1 MNNTLYITVGLPG
14 SGKSTYV
21 KNFINNKD
29 IEYLSS
35 DSLRAVYGK
44 SEEDQTVTPLVFG
57 HIKRKVDE
65 FLKDGKN
72 VMVDATSVNRKERSD
87 YIKTAKKHGAKVV
100 AIVFKMDRQ
109 GLIDRNKK
117 RGEQGGR
124 VVPDWVIDKMLNK
137 FEDPSYSEWIDVM
150 IYVWILFHFL
160 SINGKLNSI
169 IFFLISIK
177 NSEFAILVWA
187 YPLLLI

>member
-21 KNFINNKD
+21 KNFIKD
-29 IEYLSS
+29 KDVEYLSS
-35 DSLRAVYGK
+35 DELRAIYGK
-44 SEEDQTVTPLVFG
+44 DETDQSVTSIVFG

-72 VMVDATSVNRKERSD
+72 VLVDATSVNRKERSD
-87 YIKTAKKHGAKVV
+87 YINTAKKYGAKVV

-109 GLIDRNKK
+109 GLIERNKK

-124 VVPDWVIDKMLNK
+124 EVPTFVIDKMLAK
-137 FEDPSYSEWIDVM
+137 YEEPSYDEGIDVI
-150 IYVWILFHFL
+150 IYV
-160 SINGKLNSI
+160 
-169 IFFLISIK
+169 
-177 NSEFAILVWA
+177 
-187 YPLLLI
+187 

>member
-21 KNFINNKD
+21 KNFIKD
-29 IEYLSS
+29 KEIEYLSS

-65 FLKDGKN
+65 FLKDDKN
-72 VMVDATSVNRKERSD
+72 VLVDATSVNRKERSD
-87 YIKTAKKHGAKVV
+87 YINTAKKYGAKVV

-124 VVPDWVIDKMLNK
+124 VVPDWVIDKMLAK
-137 FEDPSYSEWIDVM
+137 FEEPSYDEGIDVM
-150 IYVWILFHFL
+150 IYV
-160 SINGKLNSI
+160 
-169 IFFLISIK
+169 
-177 NSEFAILVWA
+177 
-187 YPLLLI
+187 

>member
-14 SGKSTYV
+14 SGKSTYA
-21 KNFINNKD
+21 KEFIKGKE

-72 VMVDATSVNRKERSD
+72 VLVDATSVNRKERSD
-87 YIKTAKKHGAKVV
+87 YINTAKKYGAKVV
-100 AIVFKMDRQ
+100 VIVFKMDRQ

-124 VVPDWVIDKMLNK
+124 VVPDWVIDKMLAK
-137 FEDPSYSEWIDVM
+137 FEEPSYSEGIDVM
-150 IYVWILFHFL
+150 IYV
-160 SINGKLNSI
+160 
-169 IFFLISIK
+169 
-177 NSEFAILVWA
+177 
-187 YPLLLI
+187 

>member
-21 KNFINNKD
+21 KNFIKDKD

-72 VMVDATSVNRKERSD
+72 VLVDATSVNRKERSD
-87 YIKTAKKHGAKVV
+87 YINTAKKYGAKVV

-124 VVPDWVIDKMLNK
+124 VVPTFVIDKMLAK
-137 FEDPSYSEWIDVM
+137 YEEPSYDEGIDVI
-150 IYVWILFHFL
+150 IYV
-160 SINGKLNSI
+160 
-169 IFFLISIK
+169 
-177 NSEFAILVWA
+177 
-187 YPLLLI
+187 

>member
-1 MNNTLYITVGLPG
+1 MNTLYITVGLPG
-14 SGKSTYV
+14 SGKSTYA
-21 KNFINNKD
+21 KEFIKGKD

-87 YIKTAKKHGAKVV
+87 YINAAKKYGAKVV

-137 FEDPSYSEWIDVM
+137 FEEPSYIEGIDVM
-150 IYVWILFHFL
+150 IYV
-160 SINGKLNSI
+160 
-169 IFFLISIK
+169 
-177 NSEFAILVWA
+177 
-187 YPLLLI
+187 

>member
-1 MNNTLYITVGLPG
+1 MSTIYIAVGLPG
-14 SGKSTYV
+14 SGKSTYT
-21 KNFINNKD
+21 KNFIKGKD

-35 DSLRAVYGK
+35 DELRAVFGK

-72 VMVDATSVNRKERSD
+72 VLVDATSVNRKERAD
-87 YIKTAKKHGAKVV
+87 YINTAKKYGAKVV
-100 AIVFKMDRQ
+100 ALLFKMDRQ

-124 VVPDWVIDKMLNK
+124 VVPDWVIDKMLTK
-137 FEDPSYSEWIDVM
+137 YEEPSTSEGIDEV
-150 IYVWILFHFL
+150 IYV
-160 SINGKLNSI
+160 
-169 IFFLISIK
+169 
-177 NSEFAILVWA
+177 
-187 YPLLLI
+187 

>member
-1 MNNTLYITVGLPG
+1 MSTIYIAVGLPG
-14 SGKSTYV
+14 SGKSTYA
-21 KNFINNKD
+21 KNFIKDKD

-35 DSLRAVYGK
+35 DELRAVYGK
-44 SEEDQTVTPLVFG
+44 DQSDQSVTSIVFG

-72 VMVDATSVNRKERSD
+72 VLVDATSVNRKERSD
-87 YIKTAKKHGAKVV
+87 YIKTAKKYGAKVV

-124 VVPDWVIDKMLNK
+124 EVPTFVIDKMLAK
-137 FEDPSYSEWIDVM
+137 FEEPSYDEGIDVM
-150 IYVWILFHFL
+150 IYV
-160 SINGKLNSI
+160 
-169 IFFLISIK
+169 
-177 NSEFAILVWA
+177 
-187 YPLLLI
+187 

>member
-21 KNFINNKD
+21 KNFIKD
-29 IEYLSS
+29 KEIEYLSS

-72 VMVDATSVNRKERSD
+72 VLVDATSVNRKERSD
-87 YIKTAKKHGAKVV
+87 YIKTAKKYGARVV
-100 AIVFKMDRQ
+100 AIVFKMDRL
-109 GLIDRNKK
+109 GLIERNKK

-124 VVPDWVIDKMLNK
+124 EVPTFVIDKMLAK
-137 FEDPSYSEWIDVM
+137 YEEPSYDEGIDVI
-150 IYVWILFHFL
+150 IYV
-160 SINGKLNSI
+160 
-169 IFFLISIK
+169 
-177 NSEFAILVWA
+177 
-187 YPLLLI
+187 

>member
-1 MNNTLYITVGLPG
+1 MNTLYITVGLPG

-21 KNFINNKD
+21 KNFIKDKD

-72 VMVDATSVNRKERSD
+72 VLVDATSVNRKERSD
-87 YIKTAKKHGAKVV
+87 YINTAKKYGAKVV

-124 VVPDWVIDKMLNK
+124 VVPDFVIDKMLAK
-137 FEDPSYSEWIDVM
+137 FEEPSYDEGIDVM
-150 IYVWILFHFL
+150 IYV
-160 SINGKLNSI
+160 
-169 IFFLISIK
+169 
-177 NSEFAILVWA
+177 
-187 YPLLLI
+187 

>member
-1 MNNTLYITVGLPG
+1 MNTLYITVGLPG

-21 KNFINNKD
+21 KNFIKDKD

-57 HIKRKVDE
+57 HIKRTVDE
-65 FLKDGKN
+65 FIKDGKN
-72 VMVDATSVNRKERSD
+72 VLVDATSVNRKERSD
-87 YIKTAKKHGAKVV
+87 YINTAKKYGAKVV

-124 VVPDWVIDKMLNK
+124 VVPDFVIDKMLNK
-137 FEDPSYSEWIDVM
+137 FEEPSYSEGIDVL
-150 IYVWILFHFL
+150 IYV
-160 SINGKLNSI
+160 
-169 IFFLISIK
+169 
-177 NSEFAILVWA
+177 
-187 YPLLLI
+187 

>member
-21 KNFINNKD
+21 KNFIKD
-29 IEYLSS
+29 KEIEYLSS

-72 VMVDATSVNRKERSD
+72 VLVDATSVNRKERSD
-87 YIKTAKKHGAKVV
+87 YIKTAKKYGARVV
-100 AIVFKMDRQ
+100 AIVFKMDRL
-109 GLIDRNKK
+109 GLIERNKK

-124 VVPDWVIDKMLNK
+124 EVPTFVIDKMLAK
-137 FEDPSYSEWIDVM
+137 FEEPSYDEGIDVI
-150 IYVWILFHFL
+150 IYV
-160 SINGKLNSI
+160 
-169 IFFLISIK
+169 
-177 NSEFAILVWA
+177 
-187 YPLLLI
+187 

>member
-1 MNNTLYITVGLPG
+1 MSTIYIAVGLPG
-14 SGKSTYV
+14 SGKSTYA
-21 KNFINNKD
+21 KNFIKGKD

-35 DSLRAVYGK
+35 DELRAVFGK

-72 VMVDATSVNRKERSD
+72 VLVDATSVNRRERAD
-87 YIKTAKKHGAKVV
+87 YITTAKKYGAKVV
-100 AIVFKMDRQ
+100 VLVFKMDRQ

-124 VVPDWVIDKMLNK
+124 VVPDWVIDKMLAK
-137 FEDPSYSEWIDVM
+137 FEEPSHSEGIDIM
-150 IYVWILFHFL
+150 IYV
-160 SINGKLNSI
+160 
-169 IFFLISIK
+169 
-177 NSEFAILVWA
+177 
-187 YPLLLI
+187 

>member
-14 SGKSTYV
+14 SGKSTYA
-21 KNFINNKD
+21 KEFIKGKE

-35 DSLRAVYGK
+35 DSLRAVFGK

-65 FLKDGKN
+65 LLKDGKN

-87 YIKTAKKHGAKVV
+87 YISTAKKYGAKVV

-137 FEDPSYSEWIDVM
+137 FEDPSYSEGIDVM
-150 IYVWILFHFL
+150 IYV
-160 SINGKLNSI
+160 
-169 IFFLISIK
+169 
-177 NSEFAILVWA
+177 
-187 YPLLLI
+187 

>member
-1 MNNTLYITVGLPG
+1 MSTLYITVGLPG

-21 KNFINNKD
+21 KNFIKD
-29 IEYLSS
+29 KEIEYLSS

-72 VMVDATSVNRKERSD
+72 VLVDATSVNRKERSD
-87 YIKTAKKHGAKVV
+87 YINTAKKYGAKVV

-124 VVPDWVIDKMLNK
+124 VVPDWVIDKMFAK
-137 FEDPSYSEWIDVM
+137 FEEPSYSEGIDVM
-150 IYVWILFHFL
+150 IYV
-160 SINGKLNSI
+160 
-169 IFFLISIK
+169 
-177 NSEFAILVWA
+177 
-187 YPLLLI
+187 

>member
-1 MNNTLYITVGLPG
+1 MNTLYITVGLPG
-14 SGKSTYV
+14 SGKSTYA
-21 KNFINNKD
+21 KEFIKGKD

-72 VMVDATSVNRKERSD
+72 VMVDATSVNRRERSD
-87 YIKTAKKHGAKVV
+87 YINSAKKYGAKVV

-124 VVPDWVIDKMLNK
+124 VVPDFVIDKMLAK
-137 FEDPSYSEWIDVM
+137 FEEPSYSEGIDVM
-150 IYVWILFHFL
+150 IYV
-160 SINGKLNSI
+160 
-169 IFFLISIK
+169 
-177 NSEFAILVWA
+177 
-187 YPLLLI
+187 

>member
-14 SGKSTYV
+14 SGKSTYA
-21 KNFINNKD
+21 KEFIKGKE

-35 DSLRAVYGK
+35 DSLRAVFGK

-72 VMVDATSVNRKERSD
+72 VLVDATSVNRKERRD
-87 YIKTAKKHGAKVV
+87 YINTAKKYSAKVV
-100 AIVFKMDRQ
+100 VLVFKMDRQ

-137 FEDPSYSEWIDVM
+137 FEEPSYDEGIDVM
-150 IYVWILFHFL
+150 IYV
-160 SINGKLNSI
+160 
-169 IFFLISIK
+169 
-177 NSEFAILVWA
+177 
-187 YPLLLI
+187 

>member
-1 MNNTLYITVGLPG
+1 MNNTLYIAVGLPG
-14 SGKSTYV
+14 SGKSTYA
-21 KNFINNKD
+21 KNFIKGKD

-72 VMVDATSVNRKERSD
+72 VLVDATSVNRRERSD
-87 YIKTAKKHGAKVV
+87 YINSAKKYGAKVV

-124 VVPDWVIDKMLNK
+124 VVPDFVIDKMLAK
-137 FEDPSYSEWIDVM
+137 FEEPSYSEGIDVM
-150 IYVWILFHFL
+150 IYV
-160 SINGKLNSI
+160 
-169 IFFLISIK
+169 
-177 NSEFAILVWA
+177 
-187 YPLLLI
+187 

>member
-14 SGKSTYV
+14 SGKSTYA
-21 KNFINNKD
+21 KNFIKD
-29 IEYLSS
+29 KEIEYLSS

-44 SEEDQTVTPLVFG
+44 DETDQSVTSIVFG

-72 VMVDATSVNRKERSD
+72 VLVDATSVNRKERSD
-87 YIKTAKKHGAKVV
+87 YIKTAKKYDAKVV

-124 VVPDWVIDKMLNK
+124 VVPDFVIDKMLNK
-137 FEDPSYSEWIDVM
+137 FEEPSYDEGIDVM
-150 IYVWILFHFL
+150 IYV
-160 SINGKLNSI
+160 
-169 IFFLISIK
+169 
-177 NSEFAILVWA
+177 
-187 YPLLLI
+187 

>member
-14 SGKSTYV
+14 SGKSTYA
-21 KNFINNKD
+21 KEFIKGKE

-72 VMVDATSVNRKERSD
+72 VLVDATSVNRKERSD
-87 YIKTAKKHGAKVV
+87 YINTAKKYGAKVV

-124 VVPDWVIDKMLNK
+124 VVPDWVIDKMLAK
-137 FEDPSYSEWIDVM
+137 FEEPSYSEGIDVM
-150 IYVWILFHFL
+150 IYV
-160 SINGKLNSI
+160 
-169 IFFLISIK
+169 
-177 NSEFAILVWA
+177 
-187 YPLLLI
+187 

>member
-21 KNFINNKD
+21 KNFIKDKD

-65 FLKDGKN
+65 FLKDDKN
-72 VMVDATSVNRKERSD
+72 VLVDATSVNRKERSD
-87 YIKTAKKHGAKVV
+87 YINTAKKYGAKVV

-117 RGEQGGR
+117 RGEEGGR
-124 VVPDWVIDKMLNK
+124 VVPDFVIDKMLNK
-137 FEDPSYSEWIDVM
+137 FEEPSYDEGIDVM
-150 IYVWILFHFL
+150 IYV
-160 SINGKLNSI
+160 
-169 IFFLISIK
+169 
-177 NSEFAILVWA
+177 
-187 YPLLLI
+187 

>member
-21 KNFINNKD
+21 KNFIKD
-29 IEYLSS
+29 KEIEYLSS

-72 VMVDATSVNRKERSD
+72 VLVDATSVNRKERSD
-87 YIKTAKKHGAKVV
+87 YINTAKKYGAKVV

-109 GLIDRNKK
+109 GLIERNKK

-124 VVPDWVIDKMLNK
+124 VVPDFVIDKMLNK
-137 FEDPSYSEWIDVM
+137 FEEPSYSEGIDVM
-150 IYVWILFHFL
+150 IYVWKTTKT
-160 SINGKLNSI
+160 NT
-169 IFFLISIK
+169 
-177 NSEFAILVWA
+177 
-187 YPLLLI
+187 

>member
-21 KNFINNKD
+21 KNFIKDKD

-35 DSLRAVYGK
+35 DELRAIYGK
-44 SEEDQTVTPLVFG
+44 DETDQSVTSIVFG

-72 VMVDATSVNRKERSD
+72 VLVDATSVNRKERSD
-87 YIKTAKKHGAKVV
+87 YIKTAKKYGAKVV

-124 VVPDWVIDKMLNK
+124 VVPDFVIDKMLNK
-137 FEDPSYSEWIDVM
+137 FEEPSYSEGIDVL
-150 IYVWILFHFL
+150 IYV
-160 SINGKLNSI
+160 
-169 IFFLISIK
+169 
-177 NSEFAILVWA
+177 
-187 YPLLLI
+187 

>member
-1 MNNTLYITVGLPG
+1 MNNTLYIAVGLPG
-14 SGKSTYV
+14 SGKSTYA
-21 KNFINNKD
+21 KNFVNGKD

-35 DSLRAVYGK
+35 DELRAVYGK
-44 SEEDQTVTPLVFG
+44 DETDQSVTSIVFG

-72 VMVDATSVNRKERSD
+72 VLVDATSVNRRERSD
-87 YIKTAKKHGAKVV
+87 YINSAKKYGAKVV

-124 VVPDWVIDKMLNK
+124 VVPDFVIDKMLAK
-137 FEDPSYSEWIDVM
+137 FEEPSYNEGIDVI
-150 IYVWILFHFL
+150 IYV
-160 SINGKLNSI
+160 
-169 IFFLISIK
+169 
-177 NSEFAILVWA
+177 
-187 YPLLLI
+187 

>member
-1 MNNTLYITVGLPG
+1 MNTLYITVGLPG

-21 KNFINNKD
+21 KNFIKNKD

-72 VMVDATSVNRKERSD
+72 VLVDATSVNRKERSD
-87 YIKTAKKHGAKVV
+87 YINTAKKYGAKVV

-124 VVPDWVIDKMLNK
+124 VVPDWVIDKMLAK
-137 FEDPSYSEWIDVM
+137 FEEPSYDEGIDVM
-150 IYVWILFHFL
+150 IYV
-160 SINGKLNSI
+160 
-169 IFFLISIK
+169 
-177 NSEFAILVWA
+177 
-187 YPLLLI
+187 

>member
-21 KNFINNKD
+21 KNFIKDKD

-72 VMVDATSVNRKERSD
+72 VLVDATSVNRRERSD
-87 YIKTAKKHGAKVV
+87 YINTAKK
-100 AIVFKMDRQ
+100 
-109 GLIDRNKK
+109 
-117 RGEQGGR
+117 
-124 VVPDWVIDKMLNK
+124 
-137 FEDPSYSEWIDVM
+137 
-150 IYVWILFHFL
+150 
-160 SINGKLNSI
+160 
-169 IFFLISIK
+169 
-177 NSEFAILVWA
+177 
-187 YPLLLI
+187 

>member
-21 KNFINNKD
+21 KNFIKD
-29 IEYLSS
+29 KEIEYLSS

-72 VMVDATSVNRKERSD
+72 VLVDATSVNRKERSD
-87 YIKTAKKHGAKVV
+87 YIKTAKKYGAKVV

-137 FEDPSYSEWIDVM
+137 FEEPSYDEGIDVM
-150 IYVWILFHFL
+150 IYVWKTTKT
-160 SINGKLNSI
+160 N
-169 IFFLISIK
+169 
-177 NSEFAILVWA
+177 A
-187 YPLLLI
+187 